1 MSFQIDLQFDPDPP
15 RKAEP
20 LKVYANVTLLEQTRC
35 EGYRIDFTLTHPSGQ
50 QHHDSKHC
58 NGLDPQT
65 NEWHQLLDVNRP
77 GIRGGSIPWKR
88 GWSYAFGT
96 VTGEADDS
104 SVHP

>member
-65 NEWHQLLDVNRP
+65 NEWHQLLESFPEEDGEYHLEMAV
-77 GIRGGSIPWKR
+77 SIDNEIK
-88 GWSYAFGT
+88 AMTHTNFT
-96 VTGEADDS
+96 IS
-104 SVHP
+104 S